1 MGLWMPLETLE
12 RMLHLLSKVNAYLT
26 FNQHSPTGS
35 RNEEMAHQRGRS
47 EDVKRREVEKQLR
60 RGDGNTGVRIP

>member
-12 RMLHLLSKVNAYLT
+12 RMLHLLSKVNTYLT

-35 RNEEMAHQRGRS
+35 RNKEMAHQRGCS